1 MLSES
6 RFRNLRRLVSRI
18 SQIAQS
24 YHTSSGG
31 GISLR
36 FVNFKNDS
44 GFNRLAPRAADEA
57 LQQVHPRG
65 STRLGT
71 ALLQKVVQPFVI
83 QPARERRLERPVLV
97 VVVTDGEPS
106 KEDPDTLK
114 WTVLAAKE
122 ELRRSGVY
130 GENGRPFQC
139 FYRDIWR

>member
-6 RFRNLRRLVSRI
+6 RFHNLRRLVSRI

-44 GFNRLAPRAADEA
+44 GFNHLPPRLADEA

-71 ALLQKVVQPFVI
+71 QLLQKVIEPFVI
-83 QPARERRLERPVLV
+83 QPARERKLNRPVLV

-122 ELRRSGVY
+122 ELRNSGVY
-130 GENGRPFQC
+130 GENGMFVETLKGMGV
-139 FYRDIWR
+139 